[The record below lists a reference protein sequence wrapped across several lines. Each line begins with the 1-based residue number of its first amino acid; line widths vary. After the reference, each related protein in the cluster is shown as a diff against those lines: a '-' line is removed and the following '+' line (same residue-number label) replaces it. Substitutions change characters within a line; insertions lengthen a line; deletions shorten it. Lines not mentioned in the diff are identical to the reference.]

1 MLRECDQDWAGQLTV
16 MRTASEC
23 TSFGNGRNTYDFFRL
38 LPLDRLAKKITRFMI
53 IGKTDRQVF
62 DRGLPERRRL
72 DLAGHVL
79 GVAYGFHV
87 SLFLEDRD
95 GRKRDE
101 AGVAAPL
108 TAPQSAAG
116 SIRRDLAAVCFM
128 PDISLL
134 GIARSTLQVID
145 RPQKRDQLRARRP
158 AECCGA
164 CKMAG

>member
-23 TSFGNGRNTYDFFRL
+23 TSFGNGRNTYDFFPL

-95 GRKRDE
+95 SRKRDK

-134 GIARSTLQVID
+134 GDCEID
-145 RPQKRDQLRARRP
+145 TPGYCSAAERDQLRARPPCRMLWSP
-158 AECCGA
+158 
-164 CKMAG
+164 